1 MTGDSGPTQFN
12 VSAGGGDPLDR
23 LLAQVREAA
32 AGVYDILGEMG
43 RSKSGNVVYLAREIE
58 TTLLV
63 VLKLQR
69 NPSGAGGD
77 DYTLEV
83 VRTLDGSLPG
93 VESRCP
99 ECKAVL
105 SDWERFCYRCGA
117 DLSGGVQAPSAED
130 KAGLLEAVKEATSG
144 SYEILGQMD
153 RAEGGGTVFFA
164 KDLARDG
171 KLVALRLRREE
182 STDGSQA
189 GYSIGETQV
198 MRPLAA
204 ELGKTQVLGAAPPP
218 MPPPVASAPAPAPPP
233 APAKPSAPRPA
244 GVRSL
249 PRFQLSRKAMFGIG
263 GGALLVLI
271 LVLVFRGG
279 EEPIQAPAPPAADT
293 TMPVV
298 VTPPP
303 DTLGGLTDTA
313 LVEPPAPVPP
323 PPASSSPR
331 GTVALGLAL
340 PAGAEFRIDGSPVR
354 GRSTEVE
361 AGTHHL
367 SLSIRGFEPMTS
379 TVTVRAGQTFS
390 WRPTLRQ
397 VVAEQAPPKPAPA
410 PPPPP
415 PPPSC
420 ARAFG
425 RSDWQQAADLCLEAA
440 TKGDVDAMV
449 RIGRMRE
456 LGNGVPRD
464 MQQAANWYLK
474 AAEAGNRE
482 SQTRIGYLYRSGNGI
497 KKDER
502 ESARWFKA
510 AADQGDPVAMVEYGE
525 ALENGD
531 GVKRDEEAAVALY
544 RQAAAAGSG
553 GAALSHLGRAYERG
567 KGVQKNEAE
576 AARYYLQAAE
586 RNDADAMYYL
596 GKMYKDGRGVEK
608 SPAQALDWFKRSA
621 ALGNRDAA
629 DEARKLEKN

>member
-1 MTGDSGPTQFN
+1 MIGDGGPTQFN
-12 VSAGGGDPLDR
+12 VAAGGGDPLDR

-43 RSKSGNVVYLAREIE
+43 RSKSGNVVYLARENE
-58 TTLLV
+58 TTHLV

-69 NPSGAGGD
+69 NPSGAAGD

-99 ECKAVL
+99 ECKAEL

-182 STDGSQA
+182 TTDASQA
-189 GYSIGETQV
+189 AYSIGETQV

-218 MPPPVASAPAPAPPP
+218 MPPPVASGPASPPPP
-233 APAKPSAPRPA
+233 APAKPAAPRAARPA
-244 GVRSL
+244 GGRSL

-263 GGALLVLI
+263 GGVLLVLI
-271 LVLVFRGG
+271 LALVFRGG
-279 EEPIQAPAPPAADT
+279 DEPIPAPAPPAVDS

-303 DTLGGLTDTA
+303 DPLGGLTDST
-313 LVEPPAPVPP
+313 LTEPPAPEPP
-323 PPASSSPR
+323 PPATSSTR

-340 PAGAEFRIDGSPVR
+340 PAGADFRIDGSPVR

-361 AGTHHL
+361 AGTHRL
-367 SLSIRGFEPMTS
+367 SLSVRGFESMTS

-397 VVAEQAPPKPAPA
+397 VVADQPAPKPAPA

-415 PPPSC
+415 PHPAAP
-420 ARAFG
+420 G
-425 RSDWQQAADLCLEAA
+425 R
-440 TKGDVDAMV
+440 
-449 RIGRMRE
+449 
-456 LGNGVPRD
+456 
-464 MQQAANWYLK
+464 
-474 AAEAGNRE
+474 
-482 SQTRIGYLYRSGNGI
+482 
-497 KKDER
+497 
-502 ESARWFKA
+502 
-510 AADQGDPVAMVEYGE
+510 
-525 ALENGD
+525 
-531 GVKRDEEAAVALY
+531 
-544 RQAAAAGSG
+544 SG
-553 GAALSHLGRAYERG
+553 GASGSRRPIS
-567 KGVQKNEAE
+567 V
-576 AARYYLQAAE
+576 
-586 RNDADAMYYL
+586 
-596 GKMYKDGRGVEK
+596 
-608 SPAQALDWFKRSA
+608 
-621 ALGNRDAA
+621 
-629 DEARKLEKN
+629 